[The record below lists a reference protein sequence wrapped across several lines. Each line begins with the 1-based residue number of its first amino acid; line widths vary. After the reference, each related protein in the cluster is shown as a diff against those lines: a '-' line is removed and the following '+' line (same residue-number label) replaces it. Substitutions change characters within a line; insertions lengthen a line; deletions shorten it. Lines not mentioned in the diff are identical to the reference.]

1 MNELVSAMEE
11 INSCSDAIRTIIGN
25 IEQIADQTSL
35 LSLNASIEAARAGE
49 MGRGFGVV
57 AGEVGNL
64 SKESVIAVQ
73 KSTEL
78 IQNSVNAVQ
87 RGMNLV
93 NKAAERLA
101 ESVEGVVDLTS
112 MMNELSE
119 ASQNEMGNLSEV
131 EKGISQIANV
141 VTDNSAMAEESAASS
156 EQLSAQATTLNDMID
171 LFQV

>member
-1 MNELVSAMEE
+1 M
-11 INSCSDAIRTIIGN
+11 
-25 IEQIADQTSL
+25 
-35 LSLNASIEAARAGE
+35 
-49 MGRGFGVV
+49 
-57 AGEVGNL
+57 
-64 SKESVIAVQ
+64 
-73 KSTEL
+73 
-78 IQNSVNAVQ
+78 
-87 RGMNLV
+87 
-93 NKAAERLA
+93 
-101 ESVEGVVDLTS
+101 EGVVDLTS

>member
-1 MNELVSAMEE
+1 M
-11 INSCSDAIRTIIGN
+11 
-25 IEQIADQTSL
+25 
-35 LSLNASIEAARAGE
+35 
-49 MGRGFGVV
+49 
-57 AGEVGNL
+57 
-64 SKESVIAVQ
+64 Q